1 MLTDP
6 NQPQPLTSSVFKS
19 LLKARAPES
28 NKGSFGSVAV
38 IGGDTSMVGAIMLAT
53 RAAQLCGAGKVFA
66 TSISNNPLSVD
77 TLHPEIMYRTPQAL
91 AELIPTLSCVVI
103 GPGLGQTP
111 AAIATLEFWLPQ
123 SIPLLLDADA
133 LNLIAKHTH
142 LQALVTHRRAE
153 TIITPHPGE
162 AARLLN
168 IAVDSVQQSRAEC
181 ALMLARNLQVICVLK
196 GAWTICSNQQGT
208 LFINTTGN
216 PGLAS
221 AGTGDVLSGIIASL
235 VAQGLP
241 CLEAAKMGVFVH
253 GAAADALV
261 ARGIGPIGLTASEV
275 AQEARNILNQLS
287 NA

>member
-1 MLTDP
+1 MLTNP
-6 NQPQPLTSSVFKS
+6 NQPQPLTSSAFKS
-19 LLKARAPES
+19 LLKTRAAES

-66 TSISNNPLSVD
+66 TSISSTPPTVD
-77 TLHPEIMYRTPQAL
+77 ALHPEIMYRTPQAL
-91 AELIPTLSCVVI
+91 SELMPTLSCVVI
-103 GPGLGQTP
+103 GPGLGLTP
-111 AAIATLEFWLPQ
+111 AAIAALEFWLPQ
-123 SIPLLLDADA
+123 NTPLLLDADA

-142 LQALVTHRRAE
+142 LQTLVAQRKTE

-168 IAVDSVQQSRAEC
+168 VSVDSIQQSRAQSTL
-181 ALMLARNLQVICVLK
+181 ALARNLQAICVLK
-196 GAWTICSNQQGT
+196 GAGTICSNQQGT

-287 NA
+287 

>member
-1 MLTDP
+1 MLTNP
-6 NQPQPLTSSVFKS
+6 NQPQPLTSSAFKS
-19 LLKARAPES
+19 LLKTRATES

-66 TSISNNPLSVD
+66 TSISSTPSSVD
-77 TLHPEIMYRTPQAL
+77 ALHPEIMYRTPQAL
-91 AELIPTLSCVVI
+91 SELMPTLSCVVI

-111 AAIATLEFWLPQ
+111 AAIAALEFWLPQ
-123 SIPLLLDADA
+123 NTPLLLDADA

-142 LQALVTHRRAE
+142 LQTLVAQRKTE

-168 IAVDSVQQSRAEC
+168 VSVDSIQQSRAQSTL
-181 ALMLARNLQVICVLK
+181 ALARNLQAICVLK
-196 GAWTICSNQQGT
+196 GAGTICSNQQGT

-287 NA
+287 

>member
-91 AELIPTLSCVVI
+91 AELMPTLSCVVI

-111 AAIATLEFWLPQ
+111 TAIAALEFWLPQ

-196 GAWTICSNQQGT
+196 GAGTICSNQQGT

-287 NA
+287 

>member
-1 MLTDP
+1 MLTNP
-6 NQPQPLTSSVFKS
+6 NQPQLLTSSAFKS
-19 LLKARAPES
+19 LLKARPSES

-38 IGGDTSMVGAIMLAT
+38 IGGDTSMVGAVILAT

-66 TSISNNPLSVD
+66 ISISNTPPSVD
-77 TLHPEIMYRTPQAL
+77 NLHPEIMYRTPQAL
-91 AELIPTLSCVVI
+91 AELMPTLSCVVI

-111 AAIATLEFWLPQ
+111 TAITTLEFWLPQ
-123 SIPLLLDADA
+123 NIPLLLDADA

-142 LQALVTHRRAE
+142 LQALVSHRKAE

-196 GAWTICSNQQGT
+196 GAETICTNPQGN

>member
-1 MLTDP
+1 MLTNP
-6 NQPQPLTSSVFKS
+6 NQPQTLVSSAFKS
-19 LLKARAPES
+19 LLKTRTPES

-38 IGGDTSMVGAIMLAT
+38 IGGDTSMVGAIILST
-53 RAAQLCGAGKVFA
+53 RAAQFCGAGKVFA
-66 TSISNNPLSVD
+66 TSIGSNPPSVD
-77 TLHPEIMYRTPQAL
+77 ALHPEIMYRTPQAL
-91 AELIPTLSCVVI
+91 GELMSTLSCVVI

-111 AAIATLEFWLPQ
+111 AAVAALEFWLPQ
-123 SIPLLLDADA
+123 TIPLLIDADG
-133 LNLIAKHTH
+133 LNLIAHHTH
-142 LQALVTHRRAE
+142 LQALVAHRKTE

-168 IAVDSVQQSRAEC
+168 VSVDSIQQSRAQS
-181 ALMLARNLQVICVLK
+181 ALELARNLQVICVLK
-196 GAWTICSNQQGT
+196 GAGTICSSQQGT

-275 AQEARNILNQLS
+275 AKEARNILNQLS
-287 NA
+287 